1 MFGVCLPHIDWIQ
14 FLKCFGQV
22 KIWDFWT
29 LRIEEHFPDADVPKE
44 LLKPHEQPEQPE
56 PEAPEAPEA
65 EVPEETEAE
74 PPAKAEVDTPQV
86 GRWPFAI
93 KHGRIWTAKFANHV
107 PKRFGMILV

>member
-1 MFGVCLPHIDWIQ
+1 MW
-14 FLKCFGQV
+14 K
-22 KIWDFWT
+22 
-29 LRIEEHFPDADVPKE
+29 LRIEEYFPDADVPKE

-86 GRWPFAI
+86 GRWLFAT
-93 KHGRIWTAKFANHV
+93 KHGRISCSKTFWYD
-107 PKRFGMILV
+107 FGMILYVVSCGFIFQSCLRNFHLYLH